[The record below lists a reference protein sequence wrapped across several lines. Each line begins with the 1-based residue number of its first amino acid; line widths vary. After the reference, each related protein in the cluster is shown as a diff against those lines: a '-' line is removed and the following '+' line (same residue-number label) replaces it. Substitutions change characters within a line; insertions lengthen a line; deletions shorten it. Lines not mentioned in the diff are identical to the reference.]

1 MIDLP
6 DTPDADDLLAAE
18 YVMGLLDG
26 ADWRAARLRA
36 DTDGAFAARVQA
48 WENRLAPL
56 NDAYGSAPLPPDLWP
71 KIAAQVVPAPRRKR
85 RWAVVLGGLI
95 TASVAL
101 GLVWLAQLPAPQPAL
116 QAELVVPDTGLMLR
130 VAARGDRAELRLT
143 GPAAGAG
150 LDYELWVIEGE
161 APPVSL
167 GVLRDGQTRLDA
179 PLRAGAVLAIS
190 LEPVGGSPTGQ
201 PTSPVLATAQITDA

>member
-56 NDAYGSAPLPPDLWP
+56 NDAYGSVPLPPDLWP

-85 RWAVVLGGLI
+85 RWSLVLGGLI

-101 GLVWLAQLPAPQPAL
+101 GLVWLAQLPAPPPAL
-116 QAELVVPDTGLMLR
+116 QAELVVPDTGLVLR
-130 VAARGDRAELRLT
+130 VAARGARAELRLT

-161 APPVSL
+161 APPASL
-167 GVLRDGQTRLDA
+167 GVLRDGQTLLDT
-179 PLRAGAVLAIS
+179 PLRAGSVLAIS
-190 LEPVGGSPTGQ
+190 LEPAGGSPTGQ
-201 PTSPVLATAQITDA
+201 PTGPVLATAQITDA